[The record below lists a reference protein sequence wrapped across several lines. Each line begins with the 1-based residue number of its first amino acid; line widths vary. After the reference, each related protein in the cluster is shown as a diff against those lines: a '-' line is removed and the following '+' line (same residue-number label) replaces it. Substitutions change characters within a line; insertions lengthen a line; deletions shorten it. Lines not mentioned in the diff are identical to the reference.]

1 MPMLQQP
8 DLSALL
14 TPAMLQQSRGPSRF
28 GSTGTTPGMHD
39 HCSTGTPTCLQQQ
52 GVPNVFMQQESV
64 SYLGANAGLLA
75 DASTLAAAAAA
86 VAHNGAHAAGQHS
99 CHTPMAGSQPPAFA
113 GEAMCGS
120 HTGAAAT
127 GMSAP
132 AMPQQHHWLN
142 LHRQHF
148 SSSTGSLPGLAS
160 GPSVFAGGADFC
172 SAGGNLVASL
182 VGDASPCGTPTYLQ
196 QGLPGPAPVMGTKA
210 WCGQA
215 GGNGNTAGGARSSG
229 WW

>member
-1 MPMLQQP
+1 MLQQP
-8 DLSALL
+8 DLRALL

-28 GSTGTTPGMHD
+28 SSTGTTPGMHD
-39 HCSTGTPTCLQQQ
+39 YCSTGTPTYLQQQ
-52 GVPNVFMQQESV
+52 AVPNALLQQESV
-64 SYLGANAGLLA
+64 SYLGANVGLLA

-86 VAHNGAHAAGQHS
+86 VAHNGPHGAGLHS
-99 CHTPMAGSQPPAFA
+99 CHTPLPGSQTIAFA

-120 HTGAAAT
+120 HLGAAAAA
-127 GMSAP
+127 GLSAP

-148 SSSTGSLPGLAS
+148 SGSTGSLPGLAS
-160 GPSVFAGGADFC
+160 GSMFVGGADFC
-172 SAGGNLVASL
+172 TGGNLVTGL

-196 QGLPGPAPVMGTKA
+196 QGLPGPAPVMGTAA
-210 WCGQA
+210 WCREVSGSGSA
-215 GGNGNTAGGARSSG
+215 AGGARSSA

>member
-1 MPMLQQP
+1 MLQQP
-8 DLSALL
+8 DLTALL
-14 TPAMLQQSRGPSRF
+14 TAAMLQQSRGPSRF
-28 GSTGTTPGMHD
+28 GSTGTPGMHD
-39 HCSTGTPTCLQQQ
+39 HCSTGTPPCLQQQ
-52 GVPNVFMQQESV
+52 VVPSVFMQQESV

-75 DASTLAAAAAA
+75 DASTLTAAAAA
-86 VAHNGAHAAGQHS
+86 VAHGAHGAAMHS
-99 CHTPMAGSQPPAFA
+99 CHTPLAGSQPLAFA

-120 HTGAAAT
+120 HARAAAT
-127 GMSAP
+127 GMSTP

-142 LHRQHF
+142 LNRQHF

-160 GPSVFAGGADFC
+160 GPTMLAGGAEFYR
-172 SAGGNLVASL
+172 AGGNLVAGL
-182 VGDASPCGTPTYLQ
+182 AGDASACGTPTYLQ
-196 QGLPGPAPVMGTKA
+196 QGLPGSAPMMGTAA